1 MNSELS
7 GLCWSDPETTEERRE
22 WGVALIES
30 CDATAQTEQ
39 ELGARYE
46 EPDDLWGEE
55 IERAERKLTGD
66 LPVRD
71 HRTYLP

>member
-1 MNSELS
+1 M
-7 GLCWSDPETTEERRE
+7 
-22 WGVALIES
+22 ALIES

-39 ELGARYE
+39 EPGARYE

-71 HRTYLP
+71 HGTNVP